1 MPGGREGHRRSG
13 IALAMDVKN
22 VFTFYLF
29 WSRFYVLYFNVF
41 LFSKR
46 FFI

>member
-13 IALAMDVKN
+13 IALAMDVKTFLRFIYFGR
-22 VFTFYLF
+22 VFTFYILTF
-29 WSRFYVLYFNVF
+29 F